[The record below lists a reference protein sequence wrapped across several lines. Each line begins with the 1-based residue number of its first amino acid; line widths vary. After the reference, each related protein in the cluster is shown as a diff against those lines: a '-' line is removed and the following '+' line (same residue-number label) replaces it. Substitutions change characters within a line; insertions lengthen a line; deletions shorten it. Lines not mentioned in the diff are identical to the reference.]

1 MNNVI
6 LVISFVTRHLLIV
19 SLAIIAGCI
28 LWTIAYVVLL
38 IVAVILNE
46 GLGGPIAYPAGII
59 TIIVAGI
66 SIGWGIFAPACAI
79 GVVFWKIFGLPR
91 IAAIP
96 VVFGSALVLSSLLY
110 WAFIEAITT
119 SPMPSTWVV
128 LKNHTIVLSVPLGA
142 YWWVTEGPG
151 ALFDGF
157 RRWFRR
163 RRNKNRESC
172 GADQSLTAPRSKQE
186 GRQNPKTPAEAR
198 LRERGGR
205 PQTFALSMTIANILS
220 TR

>member
-28 LWTIAYVVLL
+28 LWTIAYFVLL
-38 IVAVILNE
+38 IVAVILNK

-59 TIIVAGI
+59 AIIVAGI

-79 GVVFWKIFGLPR
+79 GAVFWKIFGLPR

-119 SPMPSTWVV
+119 SPMPSMWVV

-198 LRERGGR
+198 LRERGAGLKR
-205 PQTFALSMTIANILS
+205 S
-220 TR
+220 R

>member
-1 MNNVI
+1 MPHLLKNVPRASIPRFAEKMNNVI

-28 LWTIAYVVLL
+28 LWTIAYFVLL
-38 IVAVILNE
+38 IVAVILNK

-59 TIIVAGI
+59 AIIVAGI

-119 SPMPSTWVV
+119 SPMPSMWVV

-151 ALFDGF
+151 ALFDVF
-157 RRWFRR
+157 RRWIRR
-163 RRNKNRESC
+163 RRHKDRES
-172 GADQSLTAPRSKQE
+172 GDATNR
-186 GRQNPKTPAEAR
+186 
-198 LRERGGR
+198 
-205 PQTFALSMTIANILS
+205 
-220 TR
+220 